1 MLNAV
6 VSEKMS
12 DVLTKSQRRDEEQGE
27 TDQ

>member
-12 DVLTKSQRRDEEQGE
+12 DGLTKSQRRDEEQGE